1 MAQTIPPATDTT
13 GPTNALA
20 VPAFRSLWLNSVTF
34 YLVSNALRF
43 VYGWVI
49 LDGLERGET
58 WQGAGVF
65 VLGVPLLFLL
75 VPAGVWADRFDPKRM
90 LLGSQLLLMA
100 VMAATALGMGSGA
113 GSLWLVLV
121 SALLAGVATALGS
134 PVRGSLIP
142 SLLPTELLY
151 SGIALNAIAMT
162 LSMVLGA
169 VAARQF
175 GDWFGFDGAFW
186 FMFVL
191 LGLGIL
197 ALATMAS
204 PGPANRNDKATL
216 RESVSEGVAFV
227 RNERGILTL
236 FWLLAI
242 SGGLMS
248 PAMFVTAQ
256 AHIKEELGRT
266 AADAAPLFA
275 LMGLGI
281 MVSSIA
287 IMRQGSMK
295 NKAVLFMRA
304 MLCGTTT
311 VGLMGLT
318 TAFWQI
324 LALGF
329 FMGLCGGFFINM
341 NQGLIQGNTPK
352 EVMGRVMGLYA
363 LVQAGLLPF
372 GALLL
377 GVLADSI
384 GTRITM
390 VGAGAVAFAMVLATY
405 VRAEAI
411 RQIN

>member
-1 MAQTIPPATDTT
+1 
-13 GPTNALA
+13 
-20 VPAFRSLWLNSVTF
+20 
-34 YLVSNALRF
+34 
-43 VYGWVI
+43 
-49 LDGLERGET
+49 
-58 WQGAGVF
+58 
-65 VLGVPLLFLL
+65 
-75 VPAGVWADRFDPKRM
+75 
-90 LLGSQLLLMA
+90 
-100 VMAATALGMGSGA
+100 
-113 GSLWLVLV
+113 
-121 SALLAGVATALGS
+121 
-134 PVRGSLIP
+134 
-142 SLLPTELLY
+142 
-151 SGIALNAIAMT
+151 
-162 LSMVLGA
+162 
-169 VAARQF
+169 
-175 GDWFGFDGAFW
+175 
-186 FMFVL
+186 MFVL

>member
-1 MAQTIPPATDTT
+1 MAKTLPSAPTT

-20 VPAFRSLWLNSVTF
+20 VPAFRSLWINSVTF

-49 LDGLERGET
+49 LDGLDRGEA

-65 VLGVPLLFLL
+65 VLGLPLLFLL
-75 VPAGVWADRFDPKRM
+75 MPAGVWADRFDPKRM
-90 LLGSQLLLMA
+90 LIVSQAMLLA
-100 VMAATALGMGSGA
+100 VMVATALGVGSGA
-113 GSLWLVLV
+113 GSLPLILG
-121 SALLAGVATALGS
+121 SALLAGVATAVGS

-142 SLLPTELLY
+142 ALLSGELLY

-162 LSMVLGA
+162 LSLVLGA

-186 FMFVL
+186 FMAVL
-191 LGLGIL
+191 LVVGLI
-197 ALATMAS
+197 ALTVMQS
-204 PGPANRNDKATL
+204 PGPANAGDKTGL
-216 RESVSEGVAFV
+216 RDSMREGVAFV
-227 RNERGILTL
+227 RNDRGILTL
-236 FWLLAI
+236 FGLLAI

-248 PAMFVTAQ
+248 PTMFVTTQ

-281 MVSSIA
+281 MASSIV
-287 IMRQGSMK
+287 IMRRGNMA
-295 NKAVLFMRA
+295 NKSVLFMRA

-311 VGLMGLT
+311 VALMGMT
-318 TAFWQI
+318 TAYWQI

-363 LVQAGLLPF
+363 LVQAGLTPI
-372 GALLL
+372 GALVL
-377 GVLADSI
+377 GGLADVY
-384 GTRITM
+384 GTRPTM
-390 VGAGAVAFAMVLATY
+390 VGAGALAFAMVLFTY
-405 VRAEAI
+405 LRAEAI
-411 RQIN
+411 RAIN